1 MKKRKERK
9 WLALSVVVAMICVM
23 LAGCGGKGNGAENEN
38 GGNPPAGQE
47 SEEGESTKIKADE
60 AAAVSEIM
68 ENPAEKIVIAV
79 DDDTIVAGPFA
90 NSSGVRNWTVYALW
104 GTLAYRPYIGAMLE
118 DGGLELVMAKNITKE
133 DDMTYDVEIYDNIT
147 DSLGNPIKASDVVFS
162 LDKLSELG
170 YITYVNTY
178 YESGEV
184 VDDYEFKI
192 HLKSGEEGAIEQVLV
207 NGTICNKEW
216 YEGASDDEI
225 QANPATTGPYK
236 VTNFQTGSGMTLEAR
251 DYWKTNDADKSVV
264 EYQNVKQI
272 VVKSITEPSMRSV
285 ALENSEV
292 DLAEI
297 NAVDLERFESNSEY
311 HVTKYANAM
320 NDYMIFNTSDDS
332 VCSDVKVRQAVAYA
346 FDSWTLLLANGH
358 DQGELHHDVCP
369 NATPDYVDDWDED
382 PYYEMNVEKAKE
394 LLKEAG
400 YEEGELKIRIL
411 KNAPAPNGPYE
422 SLQAMLISA
431 GIDAEINQYDRSLF
445 LTYMQDSTMWDIT
458 IYSEQV
464 LDFTTTYWSALFSE
478 KNYEHGTQGFTED
491 AELQKL
497 LAAACADR
505 SEENMNA
512 FHDYYTEQC
521 YMIGLYNETK
531 SIVTQSGIKSLCLV
545 RGDIVPQATV
555 FDSGYASVE

>member
-1 MKKRKERK
+1 MKKRSVKNC
-9 WLALSVVVAMICVM
+9 LALFLSATMVCAA
-23 LAGCGGKGNGAENEN
+23 LAGCG
-38 GGNPPAGQE
+38 
-47 SEEGESTKIKADE
+47 SGESNAQPQEEAVSVQEENPSADEGKIKADE
-60 AAAVSEIM
+60 AVAASEIM
-68 ENPAEKIVIAV
+68 DTQAEKIVLAV

-90 NSSGVRNWTVYALW
+90 NSSGLRNWTIYTLW

-118 DGGLELVMAKNITKE
+118 DGGLELVMAKTITKE
-133 DDMTYDVEIYDNIT
+133 DDTTYDVELYDNIT
-147 DSLGNPIKASDVVFS
+147 DSLGNSIKASDVVFS

-170 YITYVNTY
+170 YITYINTY

-184 VDDYEFKI
+184 VGDYELKI

-207 NGTICNKEW
+207 NGTVCSQEW
-216 YEGASDDEI
+216 YESASEDEI
-225 QANPATTGPYK
+225 QSNPATTGPYK
-236 VTNFQTGSGMTLEAR
+236 VTDFMTGSGMTLEAR
-251 DYWKTNDADKSVV
+251 DYWKTDDASRSVV

-272 VVKSITEPSMRSV
+272 VIKSITEPSMRSV

-297 NAVDLERFESNSEY
+297 NASDLERFESNEEY
-311 HVTKYANAM
+311 SVTKYANAM
-320 NDYMIFNTSDDS
+320 NDYMIFNTSSDS
-332 VCSDVKVRQAVAYA
+332 VCSDVKVRQAIAYA
-346 FDSWTLLLANGH
+346 FDSWALLLANGH

-369 NATPDYVDDWDED
+369 NVTPDYVDEWDSE
-382 PYYEMNVEKAKE
+382 PYYEMDVEKTKA
-394 LLKEAG
+394 LLEEAG
-400 YEEGELKIRIL
+400 YKENELKIRIL

-422 SLQAMLISA
+422 SLQAMLKAA
-431 GIDAEINQYDRSLF
+431 GIDAEINQCDRSLF
-445 LTYMQDSTMWDIT
+445 LTYLQDNTQWDIT

-491 AELQKL
+491 DELQKL

-521 YMIGLYNETK
+521 YMLGLYNETK
-531 SIVTQSGIKSLCLV
+531 SIVTRSGIKNLCLV

-555 FDSGYASVE
+555 FDSTYESVE

>member
-1 MKKRKERK
+1 M
-9 WLALSVVVAMICVM
+9 
-23 LAGCGGKGNGAENEN
+23 
-38 GGNPPAGQE
+38 
-47 SEEGESTKIKADE
+47 
-60 AAAVSEIM
+60 
-68 ENPAEKIVIAV
+68 
-79 DDDTIVAGPFA
+79 
-90 NSSGVRNWTVYALW
+90 
-104 GTLAYRPYIGAMLE
+104 
-118 DGGLELVMAKNITKE
+118 
-133 DDMTYDVEIYDNIT
+133 
-147 DSLGNPIKASDVVFS
+147 
-162 LDKLSELG
+162 DKLSELG

-332 VCSDVKVRQAVAYA
+332 ACSDVKVRQAVAYA

-431 GIDAEINQYDRSLF
+431 GIDAE
-445 LTYMQDSTMWDIT
+445 
-458 IYSEQV
+458 
-464 LDFTTTYWSALFSE
+464 
-478 KNYEHGTQGFTED
+478 
-491 AELQKL
+491 LQKL

>member
-1 MKKRKERK
+1 MKKKSVK
-9 WLALSVVVAMICVM
+9 NCLALFVSAAMVCAA
-23 LAGCGGKGNGAENEN
+23 LAGCG
-38 GGNPPAGQE
+38 
-47 SEEGESTKIKADE
+47 SGESNAQPQEEAAAVQEENSSADEGKIKADE
-60 AAAVSEIM
+60 AVAASEIM
-68 ENPAEKIVIAV
+68 DTQAEKIVLAV

-90 NSSGVRNWTVYALW
+90 NSSGLRNWTIYTLW

-133 DDMTYDVEIYDNIT
+133 DDTTYDVEIYDNIT
-147 DSLGNPIKASDVVFS
+147 DSLGNSIKASDVVFS

-170 YITYVNTY
+170 YITYINTY

-184 VDDYEFKI
+184 VGDYELKI

-207 NGTICNKEW
+207 NGTVCSQEW
-216 YEGASDDEI
+216 YEGANEDEI
-225 QANPATTGPYK
+225 QSNPATTGPYK
-236 VTNFQTGSGMTLEAR
+236 VTDFMTGSGMTLEAR
-251 DYWKTNDADKSVV
+251 DYWKTDDAARSVV

-272 VVKSITEPSMRSV
+272 VIKSITEPSMRSV

-297 NAVDLERFESNSEY
+297 NASDLERFESNDAYS
-311 HVTKYANAM
+311 VTKYANAM
-320 NDYMIFNTSDDS
+320 NDYMIFNTSSNS
-332 VCSDVKVRQAVAYA
+332 VCSDVKVRQAIAYA
-346 FDSWTLLLANGH
+346 FDSWALLLANGH

-369 NATPDYVDDWDED
+369 NVTPDYVDEWDTE
-382 PYYEMNVEKAKE
+382 PYYEMDVEKTKA
-394 LLKEAG
+394 LLEEAG
-400 YEEGELKIRIL
+400 YKENELKIRIL

-422 SLQAMLISA
+422 SLQAMLKAA
-431 GIDAEINQYDRSLF
+431 GIDAEINQCDRSLF
-445 LTYMQDSTMWDIT
+445 LTYLQDNTQWDIT

-491 AELQKL
+491 DELQKL

-521 YMIGLYNETK
+521 YMLGLYNETK
-531 SIVTQSGIKSLCLV
+531 SIVTRSGIKNLCLV

-555 FDSGYASVE
+555 FDSAYESVE